1 MLTHF
6 NITSNVRQFV
16 ERDEDSIIRRD
27 DVILVHL
34 PLFHMYAIMLMNS
47 SISQGATQ
55 VIMGR
60 FDMDQFLSLLS
71 SHKGTHLY
79 TVPPVALGLTQ
90 YPDVSK
96 YDLSSLRVGVLAA
109 APLSADLQIKLGDDL
124 GFTIIQGY
132 GMTELS
138 PISHVDFMDPQRIQ
152 PGSSGPVVA
161 DTEAKIVDLETGTTE
176 LGAGEVGELM
186 VRGPQVMKGY
196 IDNPEATAE
205 TITEDG
211 WLHTGD
217 IVQTNKDGY
226 IWVLD
231 RKKELIKY
239 KGFQV
244 APAEL
249 EGILLEHSSIADCAV
264 IGKEDVEAGEIP
276 KAFVVRKQ
284 GDEVSP
290 EDIMGFVAQQ
300 VATFKHIREVEF
312 VDSIPKSPSGK
323 ILRRFLIDR
332 ERGVAVD

>member
-1 MLTHF
+1 M
-6 NITSNVRQFV
+6 
-16 ERDEDSIIRRD
+16 
-27 DVILVHL
+27 
-34 PLFHMYAIMLMNS
+34 
-47 SISQGATQ
+47 
-55 VIMGR
+55 
-60 FDMDQFLSLLS
+60 
-71 SHKGTHLY
+71 
-79 TVPPVALGLTQ
+79 
-90 YPDVSK
+90 
-96 YDLSSLRVGVLAA
+96 
-109 APLSADLQIKLGDDL
+109 
-124 GFTIIQGY
+124 
-132 GMTELS
+132 
-138 PISHVDFMDPQRIQ
+138 
-152 PGSSGPVVA
+152 
-161 DTEAKIVDLETGTTE
+161 DLETGTTE
-176 LGAGEVGELM
+176 LGAGEIGELM

-264 IGKEDVEAGEIP
+264 IGKEDLEAGEIP

-332 ERGVAVD
+332 ERGVAVH